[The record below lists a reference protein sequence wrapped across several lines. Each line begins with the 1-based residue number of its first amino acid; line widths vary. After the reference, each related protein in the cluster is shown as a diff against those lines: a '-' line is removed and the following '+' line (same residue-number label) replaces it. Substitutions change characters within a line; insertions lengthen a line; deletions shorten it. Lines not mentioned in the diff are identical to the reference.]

1 MMRRLMT
8 IYPLMLFV
16 GLSFFALSVSPVA
29 AQSANEESSS
39 VARKFD
45 EFEAIGGCDLG
56 ARLDNLA
63 IHLQNDPTAVG
74 YIICYGPEGE
84 GYGTGSSGLSMMMDY
99 LVNTRGMDAERIR
112 TINGGRYKEWLGVAT
127 ELWIAPHDAAPPEPL
142 RYDTKVEPFTGKF
155 EEFEAWDNRPY
166 YDADIGPVFRGT
178 KRAGFADLLRLQ
190 KETRAYIIAYN
201 TKGSVPGSWRRA
213 AKEIADGLHNSYKVE
228 AERIEIIYGGYGP
241 RVEKEEEQDMEG
253 PAVIQLWI
261 LPKDAP
267 PPVAAAKEAEGR
279 PSEAVQIG
287 AFSDH
292 ALEDEQV
299 ARRAFEGFADV
310 LRSDEQLSACLIV
323 RLKNKTAEEKSKQDA
338 PPQPADAPVEMA
350 HQVKAPKVDLMALV
364 EKWKADLLKE
374 YGISEHR
381 LVVMTGEASE
391 WSDGDVET
399 WLVPRGAAL
408 PDPNADDEVP
418 EEVEAMPSDEDTQ
431 DEGMP

>member
-1 MMRRLMT
+1 MT

-29 AQSANEESSS
+29 AQDANEVSSP
-39 VARKFD
+39 VATKFD

-63 IHLQNDPTAVG
+63 IHLQNDPTSVG

-84 GYGTGSSGLSMMMDY
+84 GHGTGSSGLSMMMDY
-99 LVNTRGMDAERIR
+99 HVNTSGMDGERIR

-127 ELWIAPHDAAPPEPL
+127 ELWIAPRDAPPPEPL

-166 YDADIGPVFRGT
+166 NDADTGPVFRGT
-178 KRAGFADLLRLQ
+178 KRAGFAELLRLQ
-190 KETRAYIIAYN
+190 KETRALIVAYN
-201 TKGSVPGSWRRA
+201 MKGSVPGSWRRA
-213 AKEIADGLHNSYKVE
+213 AKEIADDLQNGYKVE
-228 AERIEIIYGGYGP
+228 AERIEIIYGGYMA
-241 RVEKEEEQDMEG
+241 RAEKKEEDDTEG
-253 PAVIQLWI
+253 TAVIQLWI

-267 PPVAAAKEAEGR
+267 PPVAAAKEAEER

-287 AFSDH
+287 AFSDY
-292 ALEDEQV
+292 ALEDAQA

-323 RLKNKTAEEKSKQDA
+323 RLKNKTTEEKGQQEA
-338 PPQPADAPVEMA
+338 TPQPADTPVEMA
-350 HQVKAPKVDLMALV
+350 HQVKAPKGDLMALV
-364 EKWKADLLKE
+364 EKWRADLVKE

-408 PDPNADDEVP
+408 PDPNAEDEAT
-418 EEVEAMPSDEDTQ
+418 EETEALTTDEDTQ
-431 DEGMP
+431 VEGMQ